1 MGLWV
6 VSSACLSMHECVTM
20 CTCGELLHMSLCVC
34 MHEGDIMFTLIHEHG
49 VLCRVQCMPEYARM
63 CDYIH
68 MYVFTSTRLHMC
80 LCIH

>member
-1 MGLWV
+1 
-6 VSSACLSMHECVTM
+6 
-20 CTCGELLHMSLCVC
+20 MSLCVC